1 MNYVGIC
8 FFNDVGRCLC
18 GPVAAG
24 GGNTLAVTQTNS
36 AVVSDIRLSLPG
48 GSMSVPAPMSLAAA
62 GGGGGSAAQTAV
74 RLDSV
79 VDRGAASGASQPLS
93 APGGS
98 ASAPV
103 AMASSTSAGGQD
115 EAASQTATSQ
125 TATSQSAGDSIFGRS
140 AAISAS
146 QGWSGGGGSGGASG
160 GAPAPE
166 VNAGLGL
173 LLAGITVAY
182 LRRRRVRRAR
192 AAWTN
197 AS

>member
-125 TATSQSAGDSIFGRS
+125 SAGDSIFGRS

-146 QGWSGGGGSGGASG
+146 QGWSGGGGGSGGASG